1 MCRCRLTCN
10 KHTPIC
16 CVNAPLD
23 TVPWRKISLFH
34 LNYDKTRM
42 RNSPSQN
49 KMEASP
55 VQLTVILNTL
65 HPLLAMKLLSHLAS
79 LSGGKTVYSEMVSCS
94 HLKNQYHPLNIL
106 MKIIFNPDCWLWAV
120 FIILP
125 DTFFFFNKVHFLKH
139 TIGQDYK

>member
-1 MCRCRLTCN
+1 
-10 KHTPIC
+10 
-16 CVNAPLD
+16 
-23 TVPWRKISLFH
+23 
-34 LNYDKTRM
+34 M

-106 MKIIFNPDCWLWAV
+106 MKIIFNPDC
-120 FIILP
+120 
-125 DTFFFFNKVHFLKH
+125 
-139 TIGQDYK
+139 